1 MSTYRRTPVQ
11 AVPLMLGKRT
21 RGPVLPDGLTSAQ
34 GSFAHHV
41 SEGLSLSEAF
51 RLSHQAD
58 KMKPATIHR
67 RASELYARAEVQ
79 ARVAQICEAK
89 RKGSLHDAARAL
101 EYSLI
106 RLQRE
111 AEGAETDGAR
121 IRAIEL
127 IMRHHGLLSDQPKAG
142 PDPLAS
148 MSAADL
154 RQRIQERLLAAL
166 GPVIDGSIEPPSS

>member
-1 MSTYRRTPVQ
+1 
-11 AVPLMLGKRT
+11 
-21 RGPVLPDGLTSAQ
+21 
-34 GSFAHHV
+34 
-41 SEGLSLSEAF
+41 
-51 RLSHQAD
+51 
-58 KMKPATIHR
+58 MKPATIHN
-67 RASELYARAEVQ
+67 RASALYAKPEVQ
-79 ARVAQICEAK
+79 ARVAQIRESK
-89 RKGSLHDAARAL
+89 RVGALHDAARAL
-101 EYSLI
+101 EYALV

-148 MSAADL
+148 MSAAEL

-166 GPVIDGSIEPPSS
+166 GPVIDGSIEPTSS

>member
-1 MSTYRRTPVQ
+1 MSTHRRTHPPT
-11 AVPLMLGKRT
+11 VPLMLGKRT
-21 RGPVLPDGLTSAQ
+21 RGPVLPDGLTAAQ
-34 GSFAHHV
+34 AAFAHHV

-51 RLSHQAD
+51 RMSHQAD

-79 ARVAQICEAK
+79 ARVADLREGMRANA
-89 RKGSLHDAARAL
+89 LHDAARAL
-101 EYSLI
+101 DYALV

-148 MSAADL
+148 MGAAEL

-166 GPVIDGSIEPPSS
+166 GPVIDGSIEPSSS

>member
-1 MSTYRRTPVQ
+1 MSTHRRTPVQ

-34 GSFAHHV
+34 GAFAQHV

-51 RLSHQAD
+51 RLSHQAG
-58 KMKPATIHR
+58 KMKPNTIHN
-67 RASELYARAEVQ
+67 RASVLYSNPKVQ
-79 ARVAQICEAK
+79 ARVAEIREAK
-89 RKGSLHDAARAL
+89 RVGSLHDAARAL
-101 EYSLI
+101 EYALV

-166 GPVIDGSIEPPSS
+166 GPVIDGSIEPTSS